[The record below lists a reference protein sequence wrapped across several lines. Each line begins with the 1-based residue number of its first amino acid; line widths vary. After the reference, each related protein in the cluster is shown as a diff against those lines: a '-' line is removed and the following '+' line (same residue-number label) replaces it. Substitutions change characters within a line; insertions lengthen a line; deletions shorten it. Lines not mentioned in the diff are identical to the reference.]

1 MYNTFE
7 TMHEHIDI
15 MENEFTIFTLPQPKD
30 ISIGYNCKS
39 QGHHSVSV
47 GYCSASTDDNA
58 VAVGSFVSAIHKNST
73 VLGSNL
79 TSKGENSTLL
89 NQAEFTED
97 GLHLNSGTSL
107 ISDVMFN
114 EKPLPH
120 RCTACNLAIRHGV
133 KWIKDGYVIKDEKGN
148 VQQYMGIELGL
159 CFDCILDCVLE
170 FKAKSA
176 WDRDVV

>member
-1 MYNTFE
+1 
-7 TMHEHIDI
+7 MHEFISID
-15 MENEFTIFTLPQPKD
+15 NAFLNFTPTEPKE
-30 ISIGYNCKS
+30 ISIGYNCKTKG
-39 QGHHSVSV
+39 QHAVST
-47 GYCSASTDDNA
+47 GYYAASTADNA
-58 VAVGSFVSAIHKNST
+58 IAVGSFVSAIHKNST

-89 NQAEFTED
+89 NQAEFNED

-107 ISDVMFN
+107 LSDIKSH
-114 EKPLPH
+114 EKGYPY

-133 KWIKDGYVIKDEKGN
+133 KWVKDGYVVKDDKGN
-148 VQQYMGIELGL
+148 IQQYMGIDMGL

-176 WDRDVV
+176 WNKDVI